1 MKLFIGFTLNNLYR
15 RFISVNLNFIYVMG
29 KTGIANLPL
38 HGGKAPR
45 WLFKRMVLLARGI
58 IEVMNLEY
66 GKNEFLKRISDPF
79 WFQSL
84 SCVLGFDWHSSGT
97 TTVTCG
103 ALKDA
108 IDPEEHGLAIVG
120 GKGRAS
126 RNTLNQI
133 RQIGEIFNLS
143 TDAIQKFEYSSRMAA
158 KVDNSA
164 IQDGY
169 NLYHHCFLISE
180 DGKWGVIQQGIN
192 CDINYARRYHWCS
205 EHLNHFVCDPHDA
218 IIGKKS
224 VSSVLNMVTEKSKE
238 CQKLCVDLVNE
249 SPRHL
254 QKNWAMLAR
263 CHTQSTLDEW
273 DAKNQK
279 KIIMPCLNM
288 PRNINWS
295 KMKEIYDF
303 QPSNYEQLL
312 SIQGIGPNTIR
323 ALALIAELIYGE
335 KPSWNDPVKFS
346 FTVGGKDGVPFP
358 VDRKAMDESTEIL
371 RQGIQRSKIGDKQKI
386 DAIKRLR
393 RFNNCSFQE
402 YLC

>member
-1 MKLFIGFTLNNLYR
+1 
-15 RFISVNLNFIYVMG
+15 MG

-58 IEVMNLEY
+58 IDVINIEY

-108 IDPEEHGLAIVG
+108 IDPEEHGIAIVG

-133 RQIGEIFNLS
+133 RNTGEIFNLS
-143 TDAIQKFEYSSRMAA
+143 TNVIKKLEHSSRMAA

-169 NLYHHCFLISE
+169 DLYHHCFLMSE
-180 DGKWGVIQQGIN
+180 NGQWCVIQQGLN
-192 CDINYARRYHWCS
+192 CDLNYARRYHWYS
-205 EHLNHFVCDPHDA
+205 KHFDNFVLDPHDA

-224 VSSVLNMVTEKSKE
+224 HSSVLNMATENSKQ
-238 CQKLCVDLVNE
+238 CQKLCVELVND
-249 SPRHL
+249 SPRQL
-254 QKNWAMLAR
+254 QKDWALLAR
-263 CHTQSTLDEW
+263 CQTQTTIDQW
-273 DAKNQK
+273 NIKNQK
-279 KIIMPCLNM
+279 SIIVPYLNM
-288 PRNINWS
+288 PRSINWS

-312 SIQGIGPNTIR
+312 SLKGVGPNTIR
-323 ALALIAELIYGE
+323 ALALISELIYGE
-335 KPSWNDPVKFS
+335 KPSWSDPVKFS

-371 RQGIQRSKIGDKQKI
+371 MQGIKQSKIGDKQKI
-386 DAIKRLR
+386 DAIKRLSML
-393 RFNNCSFQE
+393 NEHSFHD
-402 YLC
+402 YLS

>member
-1 MKLFIGFTLNNLYR
+1 
-15 RFISVNLNFIYVMG
+15 MG
-29 KTGIANLPL
+29 KTGIVNLPL

-58 IEVMNLEY
+58 IDVINLEY

-103 ALKDA
+103 ALKDT
-108 IDPEEHGLAIVG
+108 IDPEEHGIAIVG

-133 RQIGEIFNLS
+133 RNIGEIFNLS
-143 TDAIQKFEYSSRMAA
+143 TNVIKKLEYSSRLAA
-158 KVDNSA
+158 KVDNST

-169 NLYHHCFLISE
+169 NLYHHCFLMSE
-180 DGKWGVIQQGIN
+180 NGQWSVIQQGLN
-192 CDINYARRYHWCS
+192 CDLNYARRYHWYS
-205 EHLNHFVCDPHDA
+205 EHLNNFVLDPHDA

-224 VSSVLNMVTEKSKE
+224 IGSVLNMATENSKQ
-238 CQKLCVDLVNE
+238 CQKLCVELVND
-249 SPRHL
+249 SPRQL
-254 QKNWAMLAR
+254 QKDWALLAR
-263 CHTQSTLDEW
+263 CQTQTTIDQW
-273 DAKNQK
+273 NIKNQK
-279 KIIMPCLNM
+279 SIIVPYLNM

-312 SIQGIGPNTIR
+312 SLKGVGPNTIR
-323 ALALIAELIYGE
+323 ALALISELIYGE
-335 KPSWNDPVKFS
+335 KPSWSDPVKFS

-371 RQGIQRSKIGDKQKI
+371 MQGIKQSKIGDKQKI
-386 DAIKRLR
+386 DAIKRLSILNER
-393 RFNNCSFQE
+393 SFHN
-402 YLC
+402 YLS